1 MKIGFIGGGVMAEA
15 IMKGILDA
23 SLVKPENLLVS
34 DLDRQRLGYLNKT
47 LNVFG
52 VESNLEVVNKS
63 DIVILAIK
71 PQNIQ
76 EVMVELKGNFISDK
90 SFLSIVAGVKTKIL
104 QEGLGVDSII
114 RVMPNTP
121 AQIKKGMT
129 VWTSSKSVSPDTLSF
144 SKKILSVLGEELY
157 VDDETLIDMST
168 ALSGSGPAY
177 MFLFMDA
184 LINAGIAIG
193 MSKEMSVKLVRQTL
207 LGSIELAIG
216 SEFEP
221 TKLKEMVTSPGGT
234 TEAALSK
241 FEEGT
246 LLLITDYYWQW
257 LSLVVPAR
265 IRFRLALG
273 TLRRR
278 WRCLL

>member
-23 SLVKPENLLVS
+23 SLVNPENLLVS
-34 DLDRQRLGYLNKT
+34 DLDSQRLGYLNKT
-47 LNVFG
+47 LNVLG

-76 EVMVELKGNFISDK
+76 EVMVELKGNFISGK

-129 VWTSSKSVSPDTLSF
+129 VWTSSKSVSPDILSF
-144 SKKILSVLGEELY
+144 SEKILSVLGEELY
-157 VDDETLIDMST
+157 VDDEALIDMST

-241 FEEGT
+241 FEEGGFS
-246 LLLITDYYWQW
+246 D
-257 LSLVVPAR
+257 LVSEAVCAAFER
-265 IRFRLALG
+265 SKFLG
-273 TLRRR
+273 GK
-278 WRCLL
+278 

>member
-90 SFLSIVAGVKTKIL
+90 
-104 QEGLGVDSII
+104 D
-114 RVMPNTP
+114 
-121 AQIKKGMT
+121 
-129 VWTSSKSVSPDTLSF
+129 
-144 SKKILSVLGEELY
+144 
-157 VDDETLIDMST
+157 
-168 ALSGSGPAY
+168 
-177 MFLFMDA
+177 
-184 LINAGIAIG
+184 
-193 MSKEMSVKLVRQTL
+193 
-207 LGSIELAIG
+207 
-216 SEFEP
+216 
-221 TKLKEMVTSPGGT
+221 
-234 TEAALSK
+234 
-241 FEEGT
+241 
-246 LLLITDYYWQW
+246 
-257 LSLVVPAR
+257 
-265 IRFRLALG
+265 
-273 TLRRR
+273 
-278 WRCLL
+278 

>member
-34 DLDRQRLGYLNKT
+34 DLDSQRLSYLNKT
-47 LNVFG
+47 LNVLG

-71 PQNIQ
+71 PQNIK
-76 EVMVELKGNFISDK
+76 EVMVELKSNSISDK

-129 VWTSSKSVSPDTLSF
+129 VWTSSKSVSPDILSF
-144 SKKILSVLGEELY
+144 SEKILSVLGEELY
-157 VDDETLIDMST
+157 VDDEALIDMST

-184 LINAGIAIG
+184 LINAGITIG

-207 LGSIELAIG
+207 LGSIELAIR

-234 TEAALSK
+234 TEAALSI
-241 FEEGT
+241 FEEGGFY
-246 LLLITDYYWQW
+246 D
-257 LSLVVPAR
+257 LVTEAVCAA
-265 IRFRLALG
+265 FEKSKFLG
-273 TLRRR
+273 GK
-278 WRCLL
+278 

>member
-1 MKIGFIGGGVMAEA
+1 MKIGFIGAGVMAEA
-15 IMKGILDA
+15 MIKGILDA

-34 DLDRQRLGYLNKT
+34 DLDSQRLSHIHKT

-52 VESNLEVVNKS
+52 VKSNIEVVNKS

-71 PQNIQ
+71 PQNIK
-76 EVMVELKGNFISDK
+76 EVMLELKGNSISNK
-90 SFLSIVAGVKTKIL
+90 SFLSIVAGVKTKML
-104 QEGLGVDSII
+104 QDGLGVNSII

-129 VWTSSKSVSPDTLSF
+129 VWTSAKDVSSEILSF

-157 VDDETLIDMST
+157 VEDEILIDMST

-184 LINAGIAIG
+184 LINAGISIG
-193 MSKEMSVKLVRQTL
+193 MSKQMSVKLVHQTL

-216 SEFEP
+216 SKFEP
-221 TKLKEMVTSPGGT
+221 TELKKMVTSPGGT
-234 TEAALSK
+234 TEAALNK
-241 FEEGT
+241 FEEGGF
-246 LLLITDYYWQW
+246 
-257 LSLVVPAR
+257 SGLVYEAVFAAFER
-265 IRFRLALG
+265 GKFLG
-273 TLRRR
+273 EKL
-278 WRCLL
+278 

>member
-1 MKIGFIGGGVMAEA
+1 MRTPATKATGFG
-15 IMKGILDA
+15 
-23 SLVKPENLLVS
+23 SLTGTDNL
-34 DLDRQRLGYLNKT
+34 
-47 LNVFG
+47 
-52 VESNLEVVNKS
+52 
-63 DIVILAIK
+63 
-71 PQNIQ
+71 
-76 EVMVELKGNFISDK
+76 EVMVEFKCNSISDK

-129 VWTSSKSVSPDTLSF
+129 VWTSSKSVSPDILSF
-144 SKKILSVLGEELY
+144 SEKILSVLGEELY
-157 VDDETLIDMST
+157 VDDEALIDMST

-184 LINAGIAIG
+184 LINAGINIG

-241 FEEGT
+241 FEEGGFS
-246 LLLITDYYWQW
+246 D
-257 LSLVVPAR
+257 LVSEAVCAAFER
-265 IRFRLALG
+265 SKFLG
-273 TLRRR
+273 GK
-278 WRCLL
+278 

>member
-1 MKIGFIGGGVMAEA
+1 MQIGFIGGGVMAEA
-15 IMKGILDA
+15 IMKGILDT

-34 DLDRQRLGYLNKT
+34 DLDSHRLSHIYKT

-52 VESNLEVVNKS
+52 VKSNIEVVNKS

-71 PQNIQ
+71 PQNIK
-76 EVMVELKGNFISDK
+76 EVMVELKGNSISNK
-90 SFLSIVAGVKTKIL
+90 SFLSIVAGVRTKML
-104 QEGLGVDSII
+104 QDGLGVNSII

-129 VWTSSKSVSPDTLSF
+129 VWTSSKGVPSKILSF
-144 SKKILSVLGEELY
+144 SKKILGVLGEELY
-157 VDDETLIDMST
+157 VEDEILIDMST

-184 LINAGIAIG
+184 LINAGISIG

-221 TKLKEMVTSPGGT
+221 SELKNMVTSPGGT
-234 TEAALSK
+234 TEVALNK
-241 FEEGT
+241 FEEGGFS
-246 LLLITDYYWQW
+246 D
-257 LSLVVPAR
+257 LVSGAVFAAFER
-265 IRFRLALG
+265 AKFLG
-273 TLRRR
+273 GKQ
-278 WRCLL
+278 

>member
-15 IMKGILDA
+15 IMKGILDV
-23 SLVKPENLLVS
+23 SLVKPENLFVS
-34 DLDRQRLGYLNKT
+34 DLDSQRLEYLNKT

-52 VESNLEVVNKS
+52 VESNIEVVNKS

-71 PQNIQ
+71 PQNIK
-76 EVMVELKGNFISDK
+76 EVMIELKGNSILDK
-90 SFLSIVAGVKTKIL
+90 TFLSIVAGVKTEIL

-129 VWTSSKSVSPDTLSF
+129 VWTSSKSVPSVTLSF
-144 SKKILSVLGEELY
+144 SKKILGVLGEELY
-157 VDDETLIDMST
+157 VEDEDLIDMST

-184 LINAGIAIG
+184 LINAGINIG
-193 MSKEMSVKLVRQTL
+193 MSNEMSVKLVRQTL

-234 TEAALSK
+234 TEAALAK
-241 FEEGT
+241 LEEGGFS
-246 LLLITDYYWQW
+246 D
-257 LSLVVPAR
+257 LVSEAVCSAFER
-265 IRFRLALG
+265 AKFLG
-273 TLRRR
+273 GEK
-278 WRCLL
+278 